1 MHETCDDPIDVV
13 VSFTDG
19 RVTPRRLRWRG
30 REYAVERVNL
40 IHATNEGERRV
51 FYFSVSDRNHDFKL
65 RLDTE
70 ALQWKMVELYADG

>member
-1 MHETCDDPIDVV
+1 M
-13 VSFTDG
+13 
-19 RVTPRRLRWRG
+19 
-30 REYAVERVNL
+30 ERVNL